1 MKGEKTKHFDTG
13 CDTAFHLIKGKN
25 INMAKKTIITKKTM
39 TTKEMMLEIEAL
51 RKSVQAGKEI
61 LKAKDAEIA
70 IVKKSRDARNSKT
83 VKTPV
88 LHILRASI
96 ALRSKNQTSHIDT
109 TDIIKSILSGSKE
122 SDTFDMFVNVIGKN
136 GIRGTTGHNSFSN
149 VVKPSRDTKSR
160 IVLYNSFSATLEMV
174 KKAFSQ
180 NKDIEL
186 HVEELKKSLAESG
199 DISQELLKIEAD
211 KKKALAGSK

>member
-1 MKGEKTKHFDTG
+1 
-13 CDTAFHLIKGKN
+13 
-25 INMAKKTIITKKTM
+25 M

-61 LKAKDAEIA
+61 LKSKDAEIA
-70 IVKKSRDARNSKT
+70 IVKNERDARNSKDI
-83 VKTPV
+83 KTPY
-88 LHILRASI
+88 LNILRGAV

-122 SDTFDMFVNVIGKN
+122 SDTFEMFVNVIGKN
-136 GIRGTTGHNSFSN
+136 GIGGTTGHNSFSN
-149 VVKPSRDTKSR
+149 IVKPDRDTKSR
-160 IVLYNSFSATLEMV
+160 IVLYNSFSATLAMV

-199 DISQELLKIEAD
+199 DISKALLKIEAD
-211 KKKALAGSK
+211 KKIALTGSK